1 MKNENLPALVERL
14 KVIAKDKLSH
24 EDLRP
29 TVTADAEVSLV
40 DIRPDLYEK
49 CLRFLEPTGYGNR
62 EASFVARGVKVKS
75 SRTVGADAKHLKL
88 SLEDESKRPDLA
100 ILDVMVESMDSGLTT
115 YAKIHK
121 RFPQIQ
127 TIFLTSLGDMIRP
140 YFEDG
145 SHEWVCIMEKP
156 VEPISLLATIN
167 DRLKHSGE
175 AA

>member
-1 MKNENLPALVERL
+1 MVLR
-14 KVIAKDKLSH
+14 IAHVD
-24 EDLRP
+24 D
-29 TVTADAEVSLV
+29 DA
-40 DIRPDLYEK
+40 DIREAVGRILSKNGYEVDSY
-49 CLRFLEPTGYGNR
+49 LSMQDFI
-62 EASFVARGVKVKS
+62 
-75 SRTVGADAKHLKL
+75 D

-156 VEPISLLATIN
+156 VEPVSLLATIN
-167 DRLKHSGE
+167 DRLKQTG
-175 AA
+175 AAA